1 MRLRRLEPA
10 HTAEDVTTAR
20 PLSKALTKKM
30 PMKMKN
36 GRVCEKK
43 EVTFALFFYVGNMCP
58 LGIPDMAEIKFW
70 SNKDRK

>member
-43 EVTFALFFYVGNMCP
+43 RLP
-58 LGIPDMAEIKFW
+58 LHFSSMSATCVL
-70 SNKDRK
+70 